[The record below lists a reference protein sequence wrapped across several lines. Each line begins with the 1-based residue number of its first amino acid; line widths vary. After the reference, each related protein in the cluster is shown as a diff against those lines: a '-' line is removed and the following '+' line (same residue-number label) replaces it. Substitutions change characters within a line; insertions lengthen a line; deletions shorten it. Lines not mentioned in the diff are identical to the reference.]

1 MAIRPFPFDLMRTAL
16 LICALLSLAA
26 GALLMGQQGS
36 VEGATHIFVIASLVL
51 VLGII
56 LLVLLFAD

>member
-1 MAIRPFPFDLMRTAL
+1 
-16 LICALLSLAA
+16 LLSLAA